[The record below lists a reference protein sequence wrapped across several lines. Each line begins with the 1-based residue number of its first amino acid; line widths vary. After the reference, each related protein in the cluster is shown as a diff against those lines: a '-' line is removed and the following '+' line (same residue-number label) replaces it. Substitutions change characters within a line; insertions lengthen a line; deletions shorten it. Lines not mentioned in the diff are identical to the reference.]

1 MASKLR
7 RIALPLVIVAGYFLS
22 AKSGWKK
29 KKKGTSAASSLNG
42 DFIKR

>member
-29 KKKGTSAASSLNG
+29 KILLLRHRLMVTL
-42 DFIKR
+42 